1 MMDRVSIH
9 LVFVTFFLLFLTASS
24 DDEEAKQ
31 ALVRFM
37 GKLTPANVERALNFG
52 WNVTSDPCRDKWQ
65 GVSCDSQLNSVRK
78 IVLDRINLTG
88 DFDAAALCTASS
100 LLVLSLNDNN
110 IGGEITREIL
120 NCQYLTHL
128 YLSGNRFWGSLL
140 DNFSRLSN
148 LKRLDLADNN
158 LSGQLPDLSRVSG
171 LLSFHAQDNQFSGEI
186 PEIDFSNLLAFN
198 VSNNNLNGVIPDVKG
213 RFGEN
218 SFSGNPELCGKPLPK
233 ACPTPPPA
241 EKESKSS
248 SKNRFL
254 IYSGYGLLGLVVVLF
269 VAFKLIKKR
278 RPKTEKSNN
287 VIDANNSTNKASKNS
302 SDFKTGVGN
311 RSEYSITSIESGMVS
326 SSLVVL
332 SSPMVNG
339 LKFEDLLRAPA
350 ELVGKGKH
358 GSLYKVELGGG
369 VTLAVKR
376 IKDWEIGK
384 EDFKKR
390 MMRIDQVKHPNVLP
404 AMAYYWSKQ
413 ERLPVYEFQ
422 QNGSLFRLL
431 HGSQNGQVF
440 GWESRVSIAA
450 SIAQALAFMHDELR
464 GDGIAHGN
472 LKSSNIL
479 LNKDMLPC
487 ISEYGLMAVDESRP
501 TNPFKADVYRF
512 GVILLEL
519 LTGKVVQNSGFNLAS
534 WVDSVVREE
543 WTVEVF
549 DKALISEG
557 ASEERMVNLL
567 QVALKCVNPSPE
579 ARPSTSQ
586 VATIMNSIKEE
597 EEERSISSAL

>member
-1 MMDRVSIH
+1 MDRVSIC
-9 LVFVTFFLLFLTASS
+9 LVFVTFFLLFLTVSS
-24 DDEEAKQ
+24 EDEEVKQ

-37 GKLTPANVERALNFG
+37 AKLTPANVERALNFG

-78 IVLDRINLTG
+78 IVLDQINLTG
-88 DFDAAALCTASS
+88 DFDDDALCTASS

-110 IGGEITREIL
+110 IGGEITQEIL

-128 YLSGNRFWGSLL
+128 YLSGNRFWGSLP

-148 LKRLDLADNN
+148 LKRLDLSDNN

-233 ACPTPPPA
+233 ACPTSPPA

-248 SKNRFL
+248 SKKGFL

-287 VIDANNSTNKASKNS
+287 VVEANNSTNKASKNS

-404 AMAYYWSKQ
+404 AMAYYCSKQ

-431 HGSQNGQVF
+431 HGPTIL
-440 GWESRVSIAA
+440 SRQTS
-450 SIAQALAFMHDELR
+450 
-464 GDGIAHGN
+464 
-472 LKSSNIL
+472 
-479 LNKDMLPC
+479 
-487 ISEYGLMAVDESRP
+487 
-501 TNPFKADVYRF
+501 
-512 GVILLEL
+512 
-519 LTGKVVQNSGFNLAS
+519 TGSG
-534 WVDSVVREE
+534 
-543 WTVEVF
+543 
-549 DKALISEG
+549 
-557 ASEERMVNLL
+557 
-567 QVALKCVNPSPE
+567 
-579 ARPSTSQ
+579 
-586 VATIMNSIKEE
+586 
-597 EEERSISSAL
+597 